1 MVHRRRQER
10 ESDFE
15 EVFVRSFKGMTIQE
29 AAEQMN
35 DYAVS
40 GATMSQKIGED
51 MMDKLIESHFYWT
64 GGTKSV

>member
-1 MVHRRRQER
+1 
-10 ESDFE
+10 
-15 EVFVRSFKGMTIQE
+15 MTIQE
-29 AAEQMN
+29 TAEQMN